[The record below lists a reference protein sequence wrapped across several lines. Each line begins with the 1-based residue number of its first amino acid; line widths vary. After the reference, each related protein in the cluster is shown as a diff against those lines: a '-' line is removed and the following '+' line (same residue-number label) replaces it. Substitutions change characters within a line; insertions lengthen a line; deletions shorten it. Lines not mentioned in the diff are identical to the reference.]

1 MKLKIPSWVSTTI
14 GLLSMGMMPA
24 LGAEQIKFSYSL
36 LEFSLPVTDLKTYA
50 QEGKISS
57 QLASY
62 KKYLK
67 PEDVAQLRQVL
78 TEKQK
83 LSPLAVSQY

>member
-1 MKLKIPSWVSTTI
+1 MKLKIPSWVGITI
-14 GLLSMGMMPA
+14 GLLSMGMMPD

-62 KKYLK
+62 TKSLK

-78 TEKQK
+78 TEKQN
-83 LSPLAVSQY
+83 